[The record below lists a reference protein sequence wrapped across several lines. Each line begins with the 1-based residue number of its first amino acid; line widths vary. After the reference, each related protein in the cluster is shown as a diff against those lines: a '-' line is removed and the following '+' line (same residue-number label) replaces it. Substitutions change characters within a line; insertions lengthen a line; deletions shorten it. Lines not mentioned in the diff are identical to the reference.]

1 MPSFRRAPPRPASRG
16 LVRPRCHVGLCG
28 YCRRRRCRRR
38 QRTGGVGSLAQPP
51 ECEDNDHPVR
61 AEPGGS
67 PKLPC
72 RRAARGRPPS
82 APSLGLRA
90 PEERRDAAS
99 VTAGSRPCHPEW
111 DRVLAHRQKRRPW
124 TLHPTGYTMSSGQQP
139 PRRVTNV
146 GSLLLTPQENE
157 SLFSFLGKKCVVSVR
172 DPCSQPPTSPG
183 WFGLGDSIVGGRRGR
198 ARHGWGAAAGQAASL
213 PGPGA
218 SRTLLPGC
226 RPARPGATSPSC
238 LRTRECHLRRP
249 AQKPRSA
256 GPGPCPCCRFKLSS
270 RPQGDFLRAS
280 TA

>member
-28 YCRRRRCRRR
+28 YCRRCRRR
-38 QRTGGVGSLAQPP
+38 QRTRGIRSLAQPP
-51 ECEDNDHPVR
+51 ECEDNDHPVG
-61 AEPGGS
+61 AEQGGS

-72 RRAARGRPPS
+72 RRAARGRPRS

-183 WFGLGDSIVGGRRGR
+183 GFGLGDSIVGGRRGR
-198 ARHGWGAAAGQAASL
+198 ARHHWGAAAGQASSL
-213 PGPGA
+213 PGPGGYLNSA
-218 SRTLLPGC
+218 SRVQACPAGSHLPQLLENKGV
-226 RPARPGATSPSC
+226 SP
-238 LRTRECHLRRP
+238 P
-249 AQKPRSA
+249 
-256 GPGPCPCCRFKLSS
+256 
-270 RPQGDFLRAS
+270 
-280 TA
+280 